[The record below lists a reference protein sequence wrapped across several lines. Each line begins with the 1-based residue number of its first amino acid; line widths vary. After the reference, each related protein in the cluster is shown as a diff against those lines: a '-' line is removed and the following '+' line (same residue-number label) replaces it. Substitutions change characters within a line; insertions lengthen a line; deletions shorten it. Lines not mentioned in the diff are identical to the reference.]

1 MRRKTVIALAGLL
14 AGGIQCVAQGLGNG
28 CTPVGTW
35 YGGQDN
41 GAKYL
46 LTIVPS
52 GYKWT
57 VTPFPRI
64 TPVYTVVGQAAFKP
78 MVQVLTLYT
87 GEMVHERGTNYRSQ
101 IIAMVN
107 QSDQPPGQGS
117 PANFPEVWAARS
129 RGVMVDC
136 NTMNFEI
143 DFFAVYLWSSN
154 KVPFKDQPDSSRLAP
169 GVVIKETYHRMP
181 AECAQCPASD

>member
-1 MRRKTVIALAGLL
+1 MLPRTALALVGLL
-14 AGGIQCVAQGLGNG
+14 ACGMQCRAQGLG

-52 GYKWT
+52 GVKWVT
-57 VTPFPRI
+57 TPFPRI
-64 TPVYTVVGQAAFKP
+64 TTVYSIVYQAAFKP
-78 MVQVLTLYT
+78 RVTVLTRYT
-87 GEMVHERGTNYRSQ
+87 GEMVNEGGTNYRSQ

-107 QSDQPPGQGS
+107 QSDQPPGVDS
-117 PANFPEVWAARS
+117 PANTPEVWAIRE
-129 RGVMVDC
+129 RGYLSDC
-136 NTMNFEI
+136 DTMKFEI

-154 KVPFKDQPDSSRLAP
+154 KVPFRDPPDSFRLTS
-169 GVVIKETYHRMP
+169 GTIKETYRRMP
-181 AECAQCPASD
+181 TECTQCPAGN